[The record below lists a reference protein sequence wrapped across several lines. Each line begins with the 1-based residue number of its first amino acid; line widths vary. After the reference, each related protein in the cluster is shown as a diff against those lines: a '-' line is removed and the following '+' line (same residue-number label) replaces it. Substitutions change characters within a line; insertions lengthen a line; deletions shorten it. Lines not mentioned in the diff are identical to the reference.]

1 MLSRQQL
8 AQFEEEGYLLLPSL
22 IPQEIVTKAEGA
34 MWQLMGMD
42 ADDPNSWGHFKRQPL
57 AGFYMEQLSNGNRIE
72 LFGVTH
78 LDVLACCTSD
88 YLTVL
93 NQLASRYPEI
103 PHCKDHRP
111 DGVWALNQF
120 PVSTEWKSPAPH
132 LDGDFRD
139 FRLDPGTFRAT
150 SLTYLTDANSQGG
163 TTVIWPEGPRRIRKF
178 RKKNPEFSNHV
189 RDVRALFPE
198 MDLGEPLEVVAKQGD
213 VLFFHHLLPH
223 SGTMNVGPSP
233 RFAIRFMC
241 LCLACRKWEKKGE
254 WNIWMP

>member
-1 MLSRQQL
+1 MLSKQQL
-8 AQFEEEGYLLLPSL
+8 TQFEEEGYLLLSGL
-22 IPQEIVTKAEGA
+22 IPQETVEKAEAA
-34 MWQLMGMD
+34 MWNMMGME
-42 ADDPNSWGHFKRQPL
+42 ADNPDSWGHFKRPHL
-57 AGFYMEQLSNGNRIE
+57 AGFYMERMSSGNRIE
-72 LFGVTH
+72 LFGVTQP
-78 LDVLACCTSD
+78 DVLACCTSD
-88 YLTVL
+88 YLIVL
-93 NQLASRYPEI
+93 KQLASRYPEV
-103 PHCKDHRP
+103 PHCKDPRP
-111 DGVWALNQF
+111 DGIWALNQF
-120 PVSTEWKSPAPH
+120 PVSTEWKRPSPH

-150 SLTYLTDANSQGG
+150 SLTYLTDANSHGG
-163 TTVIWPEGPRRIRKF
+163 TTVIWPEGPQRIREF

-198 MDLGEPLEVVAKQGD
+198 MDLGEPMEVVAKQGD

-223 SGTMNVGPSP
+223 SGTMNVGAVP